1 MSTEERMRKRL
12 VELKTAR
19 EQHIARVP
27 QGFWTQLAQID
38 AAIGELT
45 QLLEP
50 EKAPEDVKE

>member
-1 MSTEERMRKRL
+1 MSTEERMQKRL
-12 VELKTAR
+12 AELKTAR

-27 QGFWTQLAQID
+27 QVYWTQLAQID

-50 EKAPEDVKE
+50 EKVIEAEKE